1 MEESMDENPREDQ
14 GAPPGAIHEELKQ
27 KDVGRFSADPDTQMG
42 YDAAS
47 DADEP
52 DDRADGTPS
61 FPGGDSEEKLGR
73 GGGGDEKGVER

>member
-1 MEESMDENPREDQ
+1 MEGSMDDEPRKDH

-27 KDVGRFSADPDTQMG
+27 ERAGRFSADPDTQMG

-52 DDRADGTPS
+52 DDRADGTPA
-61 FPGGDSEEKLGR
+61 FPGGDSEEKLAR
-73 GGGGDEKGVER
+73 GGGGDETGVER